1 MTEMMEQRV
10 YRLLQRIKA
19 DGYKGEW
26 LPEVDEVMSDIV
38 SGTVECWH
46 CGSRVAHDPFHEGW
60 PAVHRCVRAEAID
73 ESESELRADAE
84 RELARDA
91 AQARAEELD
100 GPRD

>member
-1 MTEMMEQRV
+1 MTDMMEQRV

-19 DGYKGEW
+19 DGYAGEW
-26 LPEVDEVMSDIV
+26 LPELDEVLADLVQWPSVTAVDE
-38 SGTVECWH
+38 
-46 CGSRVAHDPFHEGW
+46 
-60 PAVHRCVRAEAID
+60 EAALEEI
-73 ESESELRADAE
+73 ELRADAE